1 MSKSYPARIAILS
14 DTMYVLIS
22 FRKSIPQQNRQLQ
35 ILNSSSKQLTIS
47 WESWLPKTN
56 Q

>member
-35 ILNSSSKQLTIS
+35 ILISSSKQKVDDFVGELTF
-47 WESWLPKTN
+47 
-56 Q
+56 